1 MKKILRYGEVTVAH
15 IVYVALFV
23 LVILW
28 IFIGHMH

>member
-15 IVYVALFV
+15 IVYVTLFV

-28 IFIGHMH
+28 IIVGHMY